1 MSTSSLPKWANPKTR
16 SEKLARLALA
26 SRRGFTPPPRM
37 SVPDWADEYRKH
49 AKQAGNSR
57 GKWRT
62 KQVEIARGPML
73 AVTEPGVEIVTAMV
87 ATQLLKTSLLE
98 NTFGYFA
105 HLDPC
110 PILMVQP
117 KEEAAE
123 QFSKERI
130 GPLIQA
136 TPVLRAL
143 VGDITSCAATPAKR
157 R

>member
-1 MSTSSLPKWANPKTR
+1 
-16 SEKLARLALA
+16 
-26 SRRGFTPPPRM
+26 
-37 SVPDWADEYRKH
+37 
-49 AKQAGNSR
+49 
-57 GKWRT
+57 
-62 KQVEIARGPML
+62 ML

-136 TPVLRAL
+136 TPVLRGL
-143 VGDITSCAATPAKR
+143 VGDSRTRRSDSTLVYKGCLLYTSDAADE
-157 R
+157 